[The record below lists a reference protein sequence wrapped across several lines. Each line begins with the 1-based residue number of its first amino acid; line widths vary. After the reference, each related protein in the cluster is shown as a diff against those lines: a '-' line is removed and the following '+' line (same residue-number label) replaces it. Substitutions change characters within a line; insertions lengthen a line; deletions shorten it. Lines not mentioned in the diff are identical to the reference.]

1 MATNKLL
8 PFAGGDTPNMVD
20 FETWNALPARLTG
33 FQSGIAKSAEFNR
46 ILAQGGAAGYV
57 IGQLVADH
65 AAQDADLE
73 TTALY
78 AAFKKALAA
87 YIPGA
92 VANGS
97 IAGSKIADGS
107 ITLAK
112 LAANSVDASKIA
124 TGAVG
129 ASEIADS
136 AVSASK
142 IASGA
147 VTEVKIAANAVTA
160 GKIADGAVSSTKIA
174 SAAVDASKIAAGAVG
189 STQLAD
195 SGVTAGS
202 AGPTAAATLAFG
214 GSFNVPQVT
223 VDAKGRATLLKSW
236 SLKLPA
242 APTSVPGNAGTA
254 TKLATKRTISATGD
268 ATWSVSFD
276 GSGNASAALTLA
288 TVNDAPGT
296 FGPTAAAT
304 LAFGGSFNVP
314 QVTVDANG
322 RVTLSKH
329 WAIKLPATP
338 TICSQAEAEAG
349 TVNNKYMSPLRTKQ
363 AIDKLGSTVPPGTMI
378 HFAGK
383 TLPEGWL
390 ICNGAAVSRTT
401 YAALFAAIGTTY
413 GSGDGSTTFNLPNA
427 NGRFLECTTS
437 TSQVGTK
444 LEAGLPNISGE
455 FAIRK
460 EIGTLTSGG
469 TYSGVFARGLK
480 ISTDLQLSSV
490 GGSDTWSLSFSA
502 ARGNGLYGNSATA
515 QPASLRTL
523 VLIKL

>member
-8 PFAGGDTPNMVD
+8 PFASGDTPNLVD
-20 FETWNALPARLTG
+20 FDTWNALPARLTG
-33 FQSGIAKSAEFNR
+33 FQSGIAKSAEFNY

-57 IGQLVADH
+57 IGQMVADH

-147 VTEVKIAANAVTA
+147 VTEEKIAANAVTA
-160 GKIADGAVSSTKIA
+160 GKIADSAVSSSKIA
-174 SAAVDASKIAAGAVG
+174 SGAVDASKIAAGAVG

-195 SGVTAGS
+195 SGVTSGS
-202 AGPTAAATLAFG
+202 YGPTAAATLTYG
-214 GSFNVPQVT
+214 GTFYVPQIT
-223 VDAKGRATLLKSW
+223 FDEKGRATKSVHWALKI
-236 SLKLPA
+236 PA
-242 APTSVPGNAGTA
+242 APTSVSGNAGTA
-254 TKLATKRTISATGD
+254 TKLATKRKISATGD

-276 GSGNASAALTLA
+276 GSGNASASLTLA

-304 LAFGGSFNVP
+304 LNYGGTFYVP
-314 QVTVDANG
+314 QFTVDANG

-349 TVNNKYMSPLRTKQ
+349 TLNNKYMSPLRTKQ
-363 AIDKLGSTVPPGTMI
+363 AIDKLASTVPPGTMI

-383 TLPEGWL
+383 TLPDGWL
-390 ICNGAAVSRTT
+390 ICNGAAVSRKT
-401 YAALFAAIGTTY
+401 YADLFKAIGTTY
-413 GSGDGSTTFNLPNA
+413 GTGDGSTTFNLPNA
-427 NGRFLECTTS
+427 RGRFLECTTS
-437 TSQVGTK
+437 TSNVGNK
-444 LEAGLPNISGE
+444 VEAGLPNITGE
-455 FAIRK
+455 
-460 EIGTLTSGG
+460 LTSTRSYG
-469 TYSGVFARGLK
+469 TTTGAFYQGSGKGYSHA
-480 ISTDLQLSSV
+480 SQ
-490 GGSDTWSLSFSA
+490 SDNDCVAFSA
-502 ARGNGLYGNSATA
+502 SRSSSQYGKDSTV
-515 QPASLRTL
+515 QPASLRVL
-523 VLIKL
+523 GLIKL